1 MESEFEMLEFETEGE
16 RGRRGGGGGGGGRA
30 ARGPGRSPARAPA
43 QRGKMAPPRRPGP
56 GIPGPR
62 PRWPL
67 GYGGWP
73 YGGVVVQ
80 QPVVYAGEPEPDPA
94 AQDPGWDA
102 PQEPGMDEPF
112 DQGQD
117 QFEWYGETPA
127 TLQAAVGRLP
137 APLRPS
143 YVALGTLNDAL
154 RDPRSNVAGL
164 YAIEFNVAGQPRAY
178 SGQSGNVR
186 RRLQQHVLCAT
197 MLGLPIS
204 GHRAFVAPLPSAAP
218 PQRRDIE
225 RRIHTDMLARQPGVL
240 TNQRREFEAELL
252 GPIWR

>member
-1 MESEFEMLEFETEGE
+1 MEPEFEMLEFETEDE
-16 RGRRGGGGGGGGRA
+16 RGRRGGARAGARGGGRGP
-30 ARGPGRSPARAPA
+30 RPGKGMPGR
-43 QRGKMAPPRRPGP
+43 
-56 GIPGPR
+56 R

-67 GYGGWP
+67 AYGGGLHDTLLMP
-73 YGGVVVQ
+73 L
-80 QPVVYAGEPEPDPA
+80 PVVYAGEP
-94 AQDPGWDA
+94 DPGWD
-102 PQEPGMDEPF
+102 EPADA
-112 DQGQD
+112 DQD

-143 YVALGTLNDAL
+143 YVALGTLADAL

-197 MLGLPIS
+197 MLGLPIG

-252 GPIWR
+252 GAIWR

>member
-16 RGRRGGGGGGGGRA
+16 RGRRGGGGGRA
-30 ARGPGRSPARAPA
+30 ARGPGRGPARAPA
-43 QRGKMAPPRRPGP
+43 PQRGKMAPAKRPVP
-56 GIPGPR
+56 GIPRGR
-62 PRWPL
+62 PRWPA

-80 QPVVYAGEPEPDPA
+80 QPAVYAGDPEPEP
-94 AQDPGWDA
+94 AQDPGWDE
-102 PQEPGMDEPF
+102 PQGPGMDEPF
-112 DQGQD
+112 DQGAD

-143 YVALGTLNDAL
+143 YVALGTLTDAL

-186 RRLQQHVLCAT
+186 RRLQQHVLCAN